1 MSRFRTTG
9 IIHHG
14 IFLKITFVMPFAS
27 LAGGTR
33 VVADYA
39 AELTARGHEVMVVS
53 QPDNRRRAGILSRL
67 ARRRKPARTPTPLLG
82 FLGPRHVILERPR
95 PVTDADVPDAD
106 AVIATWWETAEWV
119 ARLSPAKGRK
129 FHFLQGYEM
138 MPHLP
143 LKRVAAT
150 FHLPLRKF
158 AVSGYVRD
166 MVQKNHGIDGIGIL
180 PNSVNLS
187 LFDAP
192 PRQRNATL
200 RVGFLYASL
209 LHKNLPLALASL
221 RAARTVLPDLE
232 ALSFGGP
239 PVPEH
244 PLPDWVRYHRNPP
257 QTELA
262 QLYAACDLW
271 LFTSHQ
277 EGFGLPILE
286 AMACRTPVL
295 ATRAGAAPDLIDG
308 RNGRLLDPDPQ
319 AFAAEIA
326 RINAMP
332 GEAWRGFSD
341 AAWHTARNHR
351 VGPATDRLL
360 AFLNAG

>member
-1 MSRFRTTG
+1 M
-9 IIHHG
+9 
-14 IFLKITFVMPFAS
+14 KITFILPFAS

-39 AELTARGHEVMVVS
+39 AELTARGHEVTVVS
-53 QPDNRRRAGILSRL
+53 QPDDRRRAGILARVT
-67 ARRRKPARTPTPLLG
+67 RRRKPPRKPTPLLS
-82 FLGPRHVILERPR
+82 FLGPRHIILNRPR
-95 PVTDADVPDAD
+95 PVTDADLPDAD

-119 ARLSPAKGRK
+119 AKLSPTKGRK
-129 FHFLQGYEM
+129 FHFLQGYEVL
-138 MPHLP
+138 PHLP
-143 LKRVAAT
+143 LERVAAT

-158 AVSGYVRD
+158 AVSAYVRD

-180 PNSVNLS
+180 PNSVNMT

-209 LHKNLPLALASL
+209 PHKNLPLALASL
-221 RAARTVLPDLE
+221 KAARDVIPDLE

-239 PVPEH
+239 PLPHH
-244 PLPDWVRYHRNPP
+244 PLPDWIRYHQNPP
-257 QTELA
+257 QDRLA

-271 LFTSHQ
+271 LFTSRE

-295 ATRAGAAPDLIDG
+295 ATCAGAAPDLI
-308 RNGRLLDPDPQ
+308 NGQNGLLLDSDPQ
-319 AFAAEIA
+319 AFAAEIGRFQA
-326 RINAMP
+326 IP
-332 GEAWRGFSD
+332 TEAWRGFSD
-341 AAWHTARNHR
+341 AAWHTACHHR